1 MKQVPW
7 VFVSLINLKKYS
19 QPFFFGPGLPRNFRN
34 TLSQYPNWDC
44 LTLRRKCKNLW
55 KISAMR
61 PGRSF
66 SIAEASR
73 KRIRDDMKI
82 QQTDL
87 TNARLIKKYKSGR
100 VTFKCQKVL
109 WNVSLAIK
117 ESFRIER
124 GTQNTNFRMNNSIK
138 KQIYP
143 KISHKHL
150 SGPIVRYNSL
160 SVTKTHVTSFIRH
173 EKPADY

>member
-1 MKQVPW
+1 M
-7 VFVSLINLKKYS
+7 LIWLISRNILNR
-19 QPFFFGPGLPRNFRN
+19 FFSVLVYLAILE
-34 TLSQYPNWDC
+34 TLC
-44 LTLRRKCKNLW
+44 LSTPMETAWLSGENV

-61 PGRSF
+61 PGSSF

-109 WNVSLAIK
+109 WNISLAIK
-117 ESFRIER
+117 EYFRIER
-124 GTQNTNFRMNNSIK
+124 GTQNTNFWMNNSIK

-160 SVTKTHVTSFIRH
+160 SVTKTHVTSFIRR
-173 EKPADY
+173 EKPTDY